1 MVYAELSDIES
12 RWRPLSDAERPRA
25 QALLEQASRL
35 VRLRVP
41 SVDSRLASLTL
52 EAALVA
58 DVVVA
63 MVVRVLASGLAGS
76 APVTQKSVTVG
87 NITTSQSFATA
98 SGGGLI
104 LGADELALLQPAS
117 FGSCFTLSLAGGGHV
132 YPEPVAPTQPPAQ
145 LYDGF

>member
-12 RWRPLSDAERPRA
+12 RWRPLSADERPRA

-41 SVDSRLASLTL
+41 SVDSRLALLTL
-52 EAALVA
+52 EPALVA

-63 MVVRVLASGLAGS
+63 MVVRVLAAGVAGS

-87 NITTSQSFATA
+87 NITTSQSFA
-98 SGGGLI
+98 SSNGGGLM
-104 LGADELALLQPAS
+104 LSADELALLSEARKRAFAVDLWPS
-117 FGSCFTLSLAGGGHV
+117 I
-132 YPEPVAPTQPPAQ
+132 
-145 LYDGF
+145 